1 MLSTKSSAP
10 VLLRIPL
17 FSNKDKDFLL
27 ICGFEMFENFIV
39 RIDILEKLFIK
50 IISKSVN
57 NEFSI
62 SVDMLNLLGCGKE
75 DFKKLLKLM
84 NYIKVNNNN
93 DVFKYNFKTKKDKN
107 KKIEKKVFNNPFN
120 QLKKLS
126 LNS

>member
-1 MLSTKSSAP
+1 
-10 VLLRIPL
+10 
-17 FSNKDKDFLL
+17 
-27 ICGFEMFENFIV
+27 MFDNFIV

-75 DFKKLLKLM
+75 DFEKLLKLM
-84 NYIKVNNNN
+84 NYTKVSNNN
-93 DVFKYNFKTKKDKN
+93 DVYKYNFKIKKDKN
-107 KKIEKKVFNNPFN
+107 KKIEKKIFNNPFN
-120 QLKKLS
+120 ELKKLS